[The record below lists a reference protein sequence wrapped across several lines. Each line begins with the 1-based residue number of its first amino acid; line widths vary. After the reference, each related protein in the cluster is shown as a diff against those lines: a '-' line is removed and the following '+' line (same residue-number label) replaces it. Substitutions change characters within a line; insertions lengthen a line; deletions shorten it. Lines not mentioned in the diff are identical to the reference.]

1 MMANGDAP
9 FSSGSPPVSSGP
21 PPFASGPTG
30 GDGDK
35 IHFGVLALIFIGFSI
50 LFIGTGVFFD
60 GGAKTLESSRFPTG
74 RLFGPITTAKK
85 NTVVEI
91 TTRDNTLRN
100 GWAFVEVE
108 VLKDKKDRLL
118 SFGGEYFNE
127 RGRDAE
133 GPWTESKRM
142 RNVKITLPEIG
153 DYYLKFKVQG
163 GPTLSPGTNQTQNSV
178 LYVKVE
184 YKRGSS
190 TALNIIGV
198 ILLIIGIA
206 LNEIRNKTIITFIN
220 KIDY

>member
-1 MMANGDAP
+1 MMKNADAP
-9 FSSGSPPVSSGP
+9 F
-21 PPFASGPTG
+21 ASNPLKG
-30 GDGDK
+30 GEDK
-35 IHFGVLALIFIGFSI
+35 IHFGVLALVFIGFAV

-60 GGAKTLESSRFPTG
+60 GGVKTLESGNFPTG
-74 RLFGPITTAKK
+74 RLFGPITTSRK

-91 TTRDNTLRN
+91 TTRDNALSN
-100 GWAFVEVE
+100 SWAFVEVE

-127 RGRDAE
+127 RGRDVE
-133 GPWTESKRM
+133 GPWSESKRM
-142 RNVKITLPEIG
+142 RNVKITLPDVG
-153 DYYLKFKVQG
+153 NYYLKFKVQG
-163 GPTLSPGTNQTQNSV
+163 GPTLSPGTNQTQNSA

-190 TALNIIGV
+190 SALNIMGV